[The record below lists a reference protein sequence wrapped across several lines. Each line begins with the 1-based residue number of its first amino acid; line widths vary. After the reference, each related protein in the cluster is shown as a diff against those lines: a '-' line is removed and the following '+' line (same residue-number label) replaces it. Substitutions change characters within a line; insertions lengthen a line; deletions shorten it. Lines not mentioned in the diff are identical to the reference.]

1 MARHFHESQSTA
13 LGHAGGR
20 AYVGRTGGEAAR
32 RTGLHMDAQKKAW
45 AVEFINSIREM
56 DPQILN
62 ALIVREAGEELAQ
75 FFLSYSANLISK
87 DPERVLENTSSLM
100 LMGYLIRANEEGQ
113 DAMTG
118 PTLQA

>member
-1 MARHFHESQSTA
+1 
-13 LGHAGGR
+13 
-20 AYVGRTGGEAAR
+20 
-32 RTGLHMDAQKKAW
+32 MDAEKKAW

-56 DPQILN
+56 DPQVLN

-100 LMGYLIRANEEGQ
+100 LMGYLIRAAEERRE
-113 DAMTG
+113 AASASMF
-118 PTLQA
+118 QA